1 MSSIPTALCSLSFFP
16 LLRRTKGKEGSK
28 VTSGCTPAWVMNCS
42 QNQMMAGCPVSR
54 NCNAPRGRQAGGGVP
69 AGTASGKQGRP
80 LNPITYFLSFF
91 CFSVFLAGL
100 LECTL
105 NNWNSSCN
113 EILWIMGPK
122 RKRWCLEFRS
132 GALEYWNNIG
142 VRKCNTCVQYSSLFS
157 VHSAFLQGC
166 CQIGAETAV
175 AATVSCIFP
184 ARSLWMWIEI

>member
-1 MSSIPTALCSLSFFP
+1 MHTCLGDELQPKSNDGRMPGLQELQCVPWQTGWGWRACRYCQWEAGKATQSNNLFSF
-16 LLRRTKGKEGSK
+16 
-28 VTSGCTPAWVMNCS
+28 
-42 QNQMMAGCPVSR
+42 
-54 NCNAPRGRQAGGGVP
+54 
-69 AGTASGKQGRP
+69 
-80 LNPITYFLSFF
+80 IF

-113 EILWIMGPK
+113 EILWIMGLK

-132 GALEYWNNIG
+132 GALEYWSNIDIW
-142 VRKCNTCVQYSSLFS
+142 KCNACVQYSSLFS
-157 VHSAFLQGC
+157 IYSAFLWGC

-175 AATVSCIFP
+175 AATVSRIFP

>member
-105 NNWNSSCN
+105 NN
-113 EILWIMGPK
+113 
-122 RKRWCLEFRS
+122 
-132 GALEYWNNIG
+132 
-142 VRKCNTCVQYSSLFS
+142 
-157 VHSAFLQGC
+157 
-166 CQIGAETAV
+166 
-175 AATVSCIFP
+175 
-184 ARSLWMWIEI
+184 